1 MKIAVVG
8 LGVAGSYL
16 LNRLSREHDVTGY
29 ERQRQGEFQ
38 AVCAWGTS
46 KHELSKIMKPL
57 GIDFSK
63 YVLFNGKDMVVDL
76 GNGSSAHIPLMG
88 LVTFDKHQLET
99 DLTEGKKIKF
109 GVRATPSMLKDENYD
124 MIIDCTGLHRAFL
137 PKVKEDMWVPCV
149 EYKVEYGDGKTPYED
164 FYIKP
169 FDDLAGYFWYFPLE
183 NGSAYVGAGDYRKKQ
198 NEIVDSFNSEHG
210 GKIVKKIGRPIRI
223 APPKYCEPFY
233 VGKVVGCGESIGTV
247 FPLLGEGIIPSL
259 QCAQLLC
266 DNLDDM
272 EAYRKAVLKK
282 FDYFNYVY
290 DIIQLKFDG
299 KFNMV
304 KHLPLMVKTYREMKK
319 MEDRFGLKVRMNDF
333 KQIMSAY

>member
-16 LNRLSREHDVTGY
+16 LNRLSKEHDVTGY

-46 KHELSKIMKPL
+46 KHELSKIMEPL

-63 YVLFNGKDMVVDL
+63 YILFDGKDMVVDL
-76 GNGSSAHIPLMG
+76 GNGSSAHIPLKG
-88 LVTFDKHQLET
+88 LVTFNKHQLEMG
-99 DLTEGKKIKF
+99 LTEGKKIKF
-109 GVRATPSMLKDENYD
+109 GVKATPTMLKDENYD
-124 MIIDCTGLHRAFL
+124 MIIDCTGLHRTFL

-149 EYKVEYGDGKTPYED
+149 EYKVEYGEGKTPYED

-183 NGSAYVGAGDYRKKQ
+183 NGSAFVGAGDYRKKQ
-198 NEIVDSFNSEHG
+198 NEFVDNFNSEHG

-223 APPKYCEPFY
+223 SPPKYCEPFY
-233 VGKVVGCGESIGTV
+233 VGKIVGCGESIGTV